1 MTPQPRELKFF
12 LLKRR
17 LPAPESATVL
27 GQIVKNFLSPT
38 SDYTPKSPSA
48 ALSPSVW
55 SDFLLEEQTDHDAHI
70 TASSAKDRSFW
81 TRVKAVASV
90 TAHDAQGG
98 SSEITSPSIT
108 VRGLKRE
115 SAYLEALKSVP
126 EVRREMLRLCPV
138 GGKAYLVVGTMSFQ
152 TATVKRA
159 GNRENGAGVSA
170 TVPVPAG
177 ELATATA
184 GAPGV
189 VELGAERSSSAA
201 WTTGYN
207 VKGTEGNE
215 SNGGGQEVFAVA
227 CKEISRGL
235 LGLGRDIKL
244 RNKQPEYRGGVHFG
258 SDDSSE
264 SDEEEDED
272 EELPSPADQRNV
284 DSCLFTFS
292 QAV

>member
-1 MTPQPRELKFF
+1 MAPQPRELKFF

-38 SDYTPKSPSA
+38 SDYTPQSPA
-48 ALSPSVW
+48 EALTPSVL
-55 SDFLLEEQTDHDAHI
+55 SSFLLEEQTDHDAHI
-70 TASSAKDRSFW
+70 TASSSKDRSFW

-90 TAHDAQGG
+90 NAHDAQGG
-98 SSEITSPSIT
+98 SSEITSPSIA

-115 SAYLEALKSVP
+115 SAYLTALKSVP
-126 EVRREMLRLCPV
+126 EVRRDMLRLCPV
-138 GGKAYLVVGTMSFQ
+138 GGKAYLIVGTMSFQ
-152 TATVKRA
+152 TATVKRG
-159 GNRENGAGVSA
+159 GNREDGTGVSA
-170 TVPVPAG
+170 TVPVAG
-177 ELATATA
+177 ELATTT
-184 GAPGV
+184 GI
-189 VELGAERSSSAA
+189 ELGAERSSSAA

-207 VKGTEGNE
+207 VKGAEDNK

-227 CKEISRGL
+227 CKEISRSL
-235 LGLGRDIKL
+235 LGMGRDVKL

-264 SDEEEDED
+264 SDEEEEED

-284 DSCLFTFS
+284 DSCLFTFN
-292 QAV
+292 QAA

>member
-1 MTPQPRELKFF
+1 MAPEPQELKFF

-38 SDYTPKSPSA
+38 SDYTPQSPEKT
-48 ALSPSVW
+48 LTPDIW
-55 SDFLLEEQTDHDAHI
+55 SSFLLEEQTDHDAHI
-70 TASSAKDRSFW
+70 TASSSKDRSFW
-81 TRVKAVASV
+81 TRVKAVAAV
-90 TAHDAQGG
+90 NAHDAQGG
-98 SSEITSPSIT
+98 SSEISSPSIT

-115 SAYLEALKSVP
+115 SAYLAALKSVP

-152 TATVKRA
+152 TAAVKRA
-159 GNRENGAGVSA
+159 GNREVGAGASA
-170 TVPVPAG
+170 TVPVGG
-177 ELATATA
+177 ELAAVI
-184 GAPGV
+184 GA
-189 VELGAERSSSAA
+189 ELGAERSSSAA

-207 VKGTEGNE
+207 VKGAEGKE
-215 SNGGGQEVFAVA
+215 SDGGGQEVFAVA

-235 LGLGRDIKL
+235 LGLGKDIKL
-244 RNKQPEYRGGVHFG
+244 KDRQPEYRGGVHFG

-272 EELPSPADQRNV
+272 EELPSPADQQNV
-284 DSCLFTFS
+284 DSCLFGFS